1 MMAVTGQREGC
12 GSQAAAQV
20 MMKPVSHR
28 DMVQSALLHSAWV
41 MSLGSAFLGSYA
53 DVTRDHVEAQS
64 MQPLRAVI
72 GSVFLIQPRALSM
85 SAAMLPLKPVQM
97 PMVGTAT

>member
-20 MMKPVSHR
+20 MMKPVSHG

-41 MSLGSAFLGSYA
+41 MSSGSAFLGSHA
-53 DVTRDHVEAQS
+53 DVTCVTTRDHVESQS
-64 MQPLRAVI
+64 M
-72 GSVFLIQPRALSM
+72 
-85 SAAMLPLKPVQM
+85 
-97 PMVGTAT
+97 